1 MASPS
6 LTGRTF
12 ANSVMLLIGAIA
24 SGETGTAAEISDVLA
39 RTNSLIDA
47 WSTQALTAL
56 VNERHVLPLTSGTA
70 SYELGPTS
78 TTLRISSGLR
88 ASRSCLPAERAPLSA
103 MGTRCSCPAPAA
115 TPSLAIPR

>member
-78 TTLRISSGLR
+78 TSGADWIVANRPDLLTN
-88 ASRSCLPAERAPLSA
+88 AGLLLNS
-103 MGTRCSCPAPAA
+103 A
-115 TPSLAIPR
+115 TPAVEIGRAILTDDQYAD